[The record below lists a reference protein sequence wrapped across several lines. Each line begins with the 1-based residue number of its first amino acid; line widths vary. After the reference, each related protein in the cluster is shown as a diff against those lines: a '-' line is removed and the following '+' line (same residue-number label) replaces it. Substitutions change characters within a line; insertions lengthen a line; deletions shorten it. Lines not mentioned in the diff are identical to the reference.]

1 MHSVAKFFASQQISK
16 KQYSLIID
24 TIKNSLQYKDEKPI
38 NIKTTSQY
46 GENDAFYEAIGS
58 YSIFHTCN
66 TWTNNLLKKASLP
79 ASFWVAFD
87 DGILYQYNKKS
98 NP

>member
-1 MHSVAKFFASQQISK
+1 MTQRRSQ
-16 KQYSLIID
+16 
-24 TIKNSLQYKDEKPI
+24 EKPI

-66 TWTNNLLKKASLP
+66 TWTNNTLREAKLP
-79 ASFWVAFD
+79 SSKWLVFD
-87 DGILYQYNKKS
+87 KGILYQYKKFR
-98 NP
+98 